1 MSSKENQKITVTV
14 DNLTVIRLLF
24 LVFSAFVAFL
34 FLKRIMEP
42 LVLIIVSAFLAIG
55 LNPAVSWIARKLRL
69 KSRVTAT
76 GIAYLLVVGFL
87 VTFSVIVFPP
97 IVNQTIDFVKQA
109 PETIQELRQNNKKID
124 EVIKKY
130 NIEEEVSKYTKN
142 FGSNISNYSGDAL
155 STAGKVSATIA
166 KVFIVFV
173 LTFMMLVEGPEWI
186 KKYFGTLSQ
195 RNKKRHQRLAQKMYR
210 VIVGYFNGQVIIAA
224 AGGFFAAVGL
234 FVIGHIMHVPV
245 NAIALGGIVALF
257 ALMPMIGTTIGASIV
272 VLSIAV
278 NSVPMALIMAGFF
291 FIYQHI
297 ENITIQPYIQ
307 SKNSSIS
314 PLIVFMAALIGV
326 AVSGL
331 LGALLAIPVAGCLKV
346 YIDDYFAQHNE
357 KPLSKAE
364 VDKF

>member
-1 MSSKENQKITVTV
+1 MALKDNPKVTVTV
-14 DNLTVIRLLF
+14 DNFTVIRLLL
-24 LVFSAFVAFL
+24 LVFGAFMAFL
-34 FLKRIMEP
+34 FLEKIREP
-42 LVLIIVSAFLAIG
+42 LVLIIISAFLAIG
-55 LNPAVSWIARKLRL
+55 LNPAVSWIAKKLRL

-76 GIAYLLVVGFL
+76 GIAYVLVVGFL
-87 VTFSVIVFPP
+87 VVFSVIVFPP
-97 IVNQTIDFVKQA
+97 IVSQTIDFVRQA
-109 PETIQELRQNNKKID
+109 PDTIQHLRDDNKRID
-124 EVIKKY
+124 ELIKKY
-130 NIEEEVSKYTKN
+130 NIEDEVTKYANN

-166 KVFIVFV
+166 KIFIVFV

-186 KKYFGTLSQ
+186 KKYFGTLKQ
-195 RNKKRHQRLAQKMYR
+195 KNRKRQERIAHKMYK

-234 FVIGHIMHVPV
+234 FVVGHIMHVSV
-245 NAIALGGIVALF
+245 NAIALGGIIALF

-272 VLSIAV
+272 ILSVAIT
-278 NSVPMALIMAGFF
+278 SLPMALIMAVYF

-297 ENITIQPYIQ
+297 ENVTIQPYIQ

-326 AVSGL
+326 AVSGI
-331 LGALLAIPVAGCLKV
+331 LGALLAIPVAGCIKV
-346 YIDDYFAQHNE
+346 YIDDYFAEHHE
-357 KPLSKAE
+357 APLTKAE